1 MTFTTFCRLLS
12 QAVIHSRQP
21 VALNWARNSFG
32 LVLTVFL
39 RKICI
44 LGIAEYFLIVLFQ
57 ISEIKK
63 DEIRFKKYIFLLDM
77 FLIVGGEGSSNRNA
91 SRDESV
97 EAGDKSV
104 EAGDES
110 IEAGEKTP
118 QSCYNSWLNTCIVI
132 VSVFLPNIMTFG
144 WIFLTW
150 DQFFLSYAILPRLP
164 LQQWLL
170 VACPLEP
177 RPSSLNLGRVWSERL
192 KKVGGVSS
200 RFRVNFKPLWQKTVD
215 LALKVDFITSK
226 WGVTTFAPKLYHS
239 NS

>member
-77 FLIVGGEGSSNRNA
+77 FLIVGG
-91 SRDESV
+91 
-97 EAGDKSV
+97 
-104 EAGDES
+104 
-110 IEAGEKTP
+110 
-118 QSCYNSWLNTCIVI
+118 
-132 VSVFLPNIMTFG
+132 
-144 WIFLTW
+144 
-150 DQFFLSYAILPRLP
+150 
-164 LQQWLL
+164 
-170 VACPLEP
+170 
-177 RPSSLNLGRVWSERL
+177 GRVPVTGMLAGMNLSKPGINL
-192 KKVGGVSS
+192 SKPGMNLSKPGKKHHNHVIIWGIT
-200 RFRVNFKPLWQKTVD
+200 LC
-215 LALKVDFITSK
+215 LALYVMCVASVQAALDPQWGAKAFWIWECV
-226 WGVTTFAPKLYHS
+226 WGVDYKISWPM
-239 NS
+239 

>member
-32 LVLTVFL
+32 LVLTVVL

-77 FLIVGGEGSSNRNA
+77 FLIVGGGSSNRNA

-110 IEAGEKTP
+110 IKAGEKTP
-118 QSCYNSWLNTCIVI
+118 QSCYNYELNIQNKI
-132 VSVFLPNIMTFG
+132 S
-144 WIFLTW
+144 
-150 DQFFLSYAILPRLP
+150 
-164 LQQWLL
+164 
-170 VACPLEP
+170 LE
-177 RPSSLNLGRVWSERL
+177 RNHLNMALEVYT
-192 KKVGGVSS
+192 
-200 RFRVNFKPLWQKTVD
+200 TVPH
-215 LALKVDFITSK
+215 FPFTRY
-226 WGVTTFAPKLYHS
+226 FM
-239 NS
+239 

>member
-1 MTFTTFCRLLS
+1 M
-12 QAVIHSRQP
+12 
-21 VALNWARNSFG
+21 
-32 LVLTVFL
+32 LTVFL

-118 QSCYNSWLNTCIVI
+118 QSCYNVIPNMCTVVFNRRSLN
-132 VSVFLPNIMTFG
+132 
-144 WIFLTW
+144 
-150 DQFFLSYAILPRLP
+150 
-164 LQQWLL
+164 
-170 VACPLEP
+170 
-177 RPSSLNLGRVWSERL
+177 SSLYDRIFNSSNRV
-192 KKVGGVSS
+192 GIG
-200 RFRVNFKPLWQKTVD
+200 
-215 LALKVDFITSK
+215 
-226 WGVTTFAPKLYHS
+226 S
-239 NS
+239 NNGLSPIRPQAII

>member
-21 VALNWARNSFG
+21 VALNRARNSFG

-118 QSCYNSWLNTCIVI
+118 QSCYNCIQQPARRYNMSTYI
-132 VSVFLPNIMTFG
+132 
-144 WIFLTW
+144 
-150 DQFFLSYAILPRLP
+150 YAPAS
-164 LQQWLL
+164 QQ
-170 VACPLEP
+170 CCFDC
-177 RPSSLNLGRVWSERL
+177 
-192 KKVGGVSS
+192 S
-200 RFRVNFKPLWQKTVD
+200 RQDTSG
-215 LALKVDFITSK
+215 LASHATPTRN
-226 WGVTTFAPKLYHS
+226 G
-239 NS
+239 

>member
-12 QAVIHSRQP
+12 QAVIYSRQP

-63 DEIRFKKYIFLLDM
+63 MRLDFKNTLFLLDM
-77 FLIVGGEGSSNRNA
+77 FLIVGGGGGEGSSNRNA

-110 IEAGEKTP
+110 IDAGEKTL
-118 QSCYNSWLNTCIVI
+118 QSCYNPYHC
-132 VSVFLPNIMTFG
+132 MG
-144 WIFLTW
+144 
-150 DQFFLSYAILPRLP
+150 LSYVPWWNAK
-164 LQQWLL
+164 
-170 VACPLEP
+170 EP
-177 RPSSLNLGRVWSERL
+177 ST
-192 KKVGGVSS
+192 KCFFGV
-200 RFRVNFKPLWQKTVD
+200 NE
-215 LALKVDFITSK
+215 
-226 WGVTTFAPKLYHS
+226 
-239 NS
+239 

>member
-1 MTFTTFCRLLS
+1 MTFITFCRLLS

-32 LVLTVFL
+32 LVLTVFF

-57 ISEIKK
+57 ISEIQK

-77 FLIVGGEGSSNRNA
+77 FLIVGGGSSNRNA

-110 IEAGEKTP
+110 IEAGKKTP
-118 QSCYNSWLNTCIVI
+118 QSCYNNNLSRTMTNRTFTAKCDAQLLQ
-132 VSVFLPNIMTFG
+132 VSQYIYDICYLCFRFMTG
-144 WIFLTW
+144 CLVGVWDRGLT
-150 DQFFLSYAILPRLP
+150 
-164 LQQWLL
+164 
-170 VACPLEP
+170 
-177 RPSSLNLGRVWSERL
+177 
-192 KKVGGVSS
+192 
-200 RFRVNFKPLWQKTVD
+200 T
-215 LALKVDFITSK
+215 
-226 WGVTTFAPKLYHS
+226 
-239 NS
+239 

>member
-118 QSCYNSWLNTCIVI
+118 QSCYNGCPIISKICTEQRSDTDMLCA
-132 VSVFLPNIMTFG
+132 VFRNDWATVKWVREI
-144 WIFLTW
+144 
-150 DQFFLSYAILPRLP
+150 
-164 LQQWLL
+164 
-170 VACPLEP
+170 
-177 RPSSLNLGRVWSERL
+177 SLDLGLDE
-192 KKVGGVSS
+192 
-200 RFRVNFKPLWQKTVD
+200 FRSDICYCRWQKQTD
-215 LALKVDFITSK
+215 THEFSIILLIT
-226 WGVTTFAPKLYHS
+226 GV
-239 NS
+239 

>member
-32 LVLTVFL
+32 LVMTVFL

-118 QSCYNSWLNTCIVI
+118 QSCYNSPPYVNRMQQYVNIVK
-132 VSVFLPNIMTFG
+132 SVKFKVL
-144 WIFLTW
+144 
-150 DQFFLSYAILPRLP
+150 Y
-164 LQQWLL
+164 LQ
-170 VACPLEP
+170 E
-177 RPSSLNLGRVWSERL
+177 
-192 KKVGGVSS
+192 
-200 RFRVNFKPLWQKTVD
+200 
-215 LALKVDFITSK
+215 
-226 WGVTTFAPKLYHS
+226 KLYWQCVMECYASLSDNIRNSKQWGRHNTGCPVISQFSCSHS
-239 NS
+239 CRSNNI